1 MAAQRVADMTVE
13 ELKALIAQEI
23 ERRLSAWSRPYNPR
37 TPQEILKSIQS
48 NRWTPPPGTPS
59 ALEMLR
65 EDRER

>member
-1 MAAQRVADMTVE
+1 MTVQRVADMTVE

-23 ERRLSAWSRPYNPR
+23 ERRLRVWPHPYDPR
-37 TPQEILKSIQS
+37 TPQEILKSIQR
-48 NRWTPPPGTPS
+48 NRWTPPAGTPS